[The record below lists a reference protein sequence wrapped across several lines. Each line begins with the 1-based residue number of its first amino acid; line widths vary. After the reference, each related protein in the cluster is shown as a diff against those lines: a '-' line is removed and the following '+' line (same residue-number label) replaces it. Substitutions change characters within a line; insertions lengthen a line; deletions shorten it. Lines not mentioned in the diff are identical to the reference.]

1 MQPNDPNKSDVSDN
15 KPEVPQEN
23 LAAVPGAPELPN
35 STSESS
41 AAAETEV
48 QPASTPEV
56 EKPSAPIQGAET
68 TPASEGADAVSE
80 APNTVPA
87 PAGITDVA
95 PKKRSTKAKLLVVVA
110 AAVLLLGG
118 GGAGAY
124 FGLYIPNKPEN
135 IWKSA
140 MSNSGKMYDEAVKYV
155 GKDHAQKA
163 MKIEGSYDLDG
174 AVESDGKV
182 TGQWQGLNGQ
192 LNGEISAAGLKVG
205 FDTRTI
211 KATDDSSDLYFKLTG
226 LQGLG
231 SLLGGGEMATA
242 LNGLND
248 QWFVVDHTLI
258 EQAASAD
265 DSADYSRQDVKAL
278 LEKAGAPTKEYLLA
292 SDQQKAVFVVKEQIG
307 SEQKEGRSTY
317 HYKVGYNNEN
327 FGRYIEALCNAV
339 KDDKLGKLLLE
350 KEKKSCA
357 DLGKEAAKEKTDQ
370 TADVW
375 VDKRT
380 KLPHVI
386 RVSDKDNNENW
397 VELGQD
403 YQGGDEF
410 PVSLK
415 VRGKEKNQTIEVDAK
430 FTVNTKTDAASANGT
445 FSLKGGSSR
454 DMSGK
459 FSLALTPSND
469 SSIKVEKPEGA
480 KSIIELLNS
489 LGLGGLLGGLG
500 GGNGSQTITPSMLDL
515 ETIPQSVQ

>member
-1 MQPNDPNKSDVSDN
+1 MQPNDPSKTDTSGD
-15 KPEVPQEN
+15 KPEELKQNN
-23 LAAVPGAPELPN
+23 LPGAPELPG
-35 STSESS
+35 TASESS
-41 AAAETEV
+41 EATNES
-48 QPASTPEV
+48 QPSVE
-56 EKPSAPIQGAET
+56 EKPVAAVDAESAPAE
-68 TPASEGADAVSE
+68 AAVVTEESSV
-80 APNTVPA
+80 PLPA
-87 PAGITDVA
+87 PAGITDAA
-95 PKKRSTKAKLLVVVA
+95 PKKRGMKSKLLVVVI

-124 FGLYIPNKPEN
+124 FGLYVPNKPEN

-140 MSNSGKMYDEAVKYV
+140 MSNSGKVYDEAVKYV

-182 TGQWQGLNGQ
+182 TGEWQGLNGQ
-192 LNGEISAAGLKVG
+192 LNGEVSAAGLKVG

-231 SLLGGGEMATA
+231 SLLGGGEMAET
-242 LNGLND
+242 LNGLNN

-258 EQAASAD
+258 EQAASAGG
-265 DSADYSRQDVKAL
+265 SADYSQQDVKAL
-278 LEKAGAPTKEYLLA
+278 LEKAGVPTKEYLLA
-292 SDQQKAVFVVKEQIG
+292 SDEQKAVFVVKEQIG
-307 SEQKEGRSTY
+307 SEEKEGRSTY

-327 FGRYIEALCNAV
+327 FGKYVEALCNAV

-350 KEKKSCA
+350 NEKKSCA
-357 DLGKEAAKEKTDQ
+357 DLGKDAAKEKTDQ

-380 KLPHVI
+380 KLPHVV

-410 PVSLK
+410 PMSLK
-415 VRGKEKNQTIEVDAK
+415 LRSKEKSQTVEVDAK
-430 FTVNTKTDAASANGT
+430 MAVNTKTDAASLNGT
-445 FSLKGGSSR
+445 FSFKGGSGK
-454 DMSGK
+454 DVSGK
-459 FSLALTPSND
+459 FSLKFTPSD
-469 SSIKVEKPEGA
+469 SSSIKVEKPEGA
-480 KSIIELLNS
+480 KSIVELLNS
-489 LGLGGLLGGLG
+489 LGLGGLLNGLG
-500 GGNGSQTITPSMLDL
+500 GTQAITPSALDL